1 MPEFNFPKL
10 FEPIAIVGMEV
21 RINGILG
28 LDELFQIIY
37 TGEPAGTNQTAAQTA
52 QLKPN
57 GRHLLD
63 LAIEKALSNARMDL
77 SVSPD
82 IKLGFLIFKIE
93 NKGQSGDV
101 FSKWRQIGPVM
112 DFSTLHN
119 PIQAMLHQASQW
131 LSTGVVQV
139 VVLVA
144 ESQSKA
150 NGWSAIVLKKVN
162 KAYQDG
168 NTIYTLIKSV
178 GVEPGNG
185 APSPEKMVEGMMIEA
200 IKHSA
205 LTALTMAGITSEEI
219 GYLETFVY
227 GPDKMEGEEINGLC
241 QVYQGNDLVS
251 ALGSLQTRIDF
262 SDTASGIA
270 AIVKTALCLHHR
282 IIPVCYPRPS
292 HKFSDRWARSQFY
305 VPTDSRPWFQ
315 PDDHLPRMAAVN
327 IIESYRAC
335 THLILSDSARPIK
348 PSNPALRQTE
358 FYLLPVSANHSR
370 ELLEHLATLRNLAEQ
385 GHDVAALADQYYNH
399 HRQQPDATCTVG
411 IVAHHPA
418 ELLREVDM
426 AIKGIPIA
434 IEKKT
439 EWQTPNGSYFTPNPQ
454 GQKGKL
460 AFVYP
465 GAFNSYPGM
474 GKDLFTLFPQLY
486 QNMGTI
492 TRDIGNKLREKL
504 VYPRSQS
511 TLDDESLKKIETV
524 LQADA
529 IAMLITGTSMAFLL
543 TSVLRDVFSIQP
555 TAAFGYSLG
564 ELSMAFATGVWN
576 SADECSTR
584 LESSPV
590 FVDRLAGPQNAVRE
604 AWGLP
609 AQAPQYRSNLWSNYV
624 LMATPAAVMEQVE
637 HEERVYM
644 THINTPRQVVIGGD
658 PAACQRVIAAIHCSA
673 LQAPFNY
680 ALHCDAMRSEYDGL
694 VYLHTWP
701 VQSIPDVT
709 LYSASGY
716 APAKITETGLGQ
728 GIARALVNPLD
739 FPRLIYQVYL
749 SGIKIFIE
757 VGAGSNCTRWIDET
771 LKDQPHAA
779 LSVNRRGADDQ
790 TSILRLL
797 SRLIS
802 HQVKVDLSPL
812 YRQDNF
818 IPVAPTAEEDW
829 QSWL

>member
-1 MPEFNFPKL
+1 MPELNLPKL

-37 TGEPAGTNQTAAQTA
+37 IGEPVGTRQTA
-52 QLKPN
+52 QLNTN
-57 GRHLLD
+57 GRNLLD
-63 LAIEKALSNARMDL
+63 QAIEIALSHARMDL
-77 SVSPD
+77 SLLPD
-82 IKLGFLIFKIE
+82 AKPGFLIFPLEDKD
-93 NKGQSGDV
+93 QSGVV
-101 FSKWRQIGPVM
+101 FSKWRQFGPVM
-112 DFSTLHN
+112 DFSTFHN
-119 PIQAMLHQASQW
+119 PIQAMLSQASQW

-150 NGWSAIVLKKVN
+150 NRWSALVLKKLN
-162 KAYQDG
+162 KAHQDG
-168 NTIYTLIKSV
+168 DTIYTLIKSV
-178 GVEPGNG
+178 GIDPGKVD
-185 APSPEKMVEGMMIEA
+185 PSPEKMAEGMMSEA

-205 LTALTMAGITSEEI
+205 LTALNMAGITSEEI
-219 GYLETFVY
+219 GYLETFVC
-227 GPDKMEGEEINGLC
+227 GPNDTDGEEINGLC
-241 QVYQGNDLVS
+241 QVYQGDDQVS
-251 ALGSLQTRIDF
+251 ALGSLQTRIDTT
-262 SDTASGIA
+262 DTASSIA
-270 AIVKTALCLHHR
+270 AIVKTALCLHHH
-282 IIPVCYPRPS
+282 IIPVCHPVPS
-292 HKFSDRWARSQFY
+292 DKFPDRWAQSQFY

-315 PDDHLPRMAAVN
+315 PDDLLPRMAAVN
-327 IIESYRAC
+327 IVEPNSAC
-335 THLILSDSARPIK
+335 THLILSDSERPIK
-348 PSNPALRQTE
+348 PSNPALRQTK
-358 FYLLPVSANHSR
+358 FYLLPISANHPL
-370 ELLEHLATLRNLAEQ
+370 ELLDHLSTLRNMAEQ
-385 GHDVAALADQYYNH
+385 GHEVAALADQYYNL
-399 HRQQPDATCTVG
+399 HRQQPYATFTVG

-418 ELLREVDM
+418 ELQHEVDM

-434 IEKKT
+434 IGKKT

-474 GKDLFTLFPQLY
+474 GKDLFTLFPHLY
-486 QNMGTI
+486 QKMGKI
-492 TRDIGNKLREKL
+492 TRNIGDKLRERL

-511 TLDDESLKKIETV
+511 TLDDEGLKKIEAI
-524 LQADA
+524 LQTDA
-529 IAMLITGTSMAFLL
+529 IAMLITGTSLAFLL
-543 TSVLRDVFSIQP
+543 TSVLRDVFSIHP
-555 TAAFGYSLG
+555 AAAFGYSLG

-609 AQAPQYRSNLWSNYV
+609 AQASPYRSNLWANYV
-624 LMATPAAVMEQVE
+624 LMSTPEAVMEQVE
-637 HEERVYM
+637 REERVYM

-658 PAACQRVIAAIHCSA
+658 PAACQRVIAALHCSS

-694 VYLHTWP
+694 VFLHTWP

-716 APAKITETGLGQ
+716 APAMITETALGQ
-728 GIARALVNPLD
+728 GIAKALVNPLD
-739 FPRLIYQVYL
+739 FPRLIHQVYS

-812 YRQDNF
+812 YRQENF
-818 IPVAPTAEEDW
+818 IPAVPTAEEDW